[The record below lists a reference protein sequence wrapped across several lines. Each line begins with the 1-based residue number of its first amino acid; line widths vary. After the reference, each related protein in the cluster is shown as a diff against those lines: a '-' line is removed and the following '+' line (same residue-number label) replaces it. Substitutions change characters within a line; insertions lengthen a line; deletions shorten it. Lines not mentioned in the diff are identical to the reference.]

1 MISLAV
7 RTTAWFTD
15 VAADAQHAVRQW
27 RRRPTFTAL
36 LVLALGLGIGAS
48 VTLVTVVNSFV
59 LRPLPFMDESRA
71 RVFWQ
76 DYSWTDEEYDFLRPR
91 VRVFDELA
99 VFSTDGA
106 AYSVSAAQPAS
117 VLQVVVSSPTLF
129 AALGAHPLLG
139 RLYDADDDR
148 PNAAPVV
155 VISYGLWQQDFAG
168 NPNVIGRS
176 ILLDNKP
183 ATIIG
188 VMPRGFFFPTPDL
201 RAWRPLQLD
210 ATQEQYKSGYLT
222 VVART
227 RAGATDAQVNGE
239 MQRLA
244 AALGA
249 RFTYP
254 AAWNHGRDA
263 SAIPVH
269 TYVLGNV
276 REPLILLLAAVALL
290 FLIACANAAALMLAR
305 STDRST
311 EMAIRAALG
320 AGAGRLARQ
329 VIVES
334 LMLAMCAAAAGSFAA
349 VAGFRIFVT
358 RLPLPNGLDQ
368 TATVGGLTFAA
379 AFVLAVVVTLAIS
392 VVPVRRL
399 LRGAPGGAFTRERGD
414 AALRH
419 GTRRMHGAIIAMQ
432 AAFAVLLIVGATL
445 LVRSVDRIRSLDPGF
460 DSRGVTTYSIFAG
473 SGLTPEVRGQ
483 LFQQLLNR
491 VTALPGVAAAGF
503 TNRLPV
509 RDLGYQ
515 TTMSIEGRPE
525 LEGARKPTSLYR
537 TATPEFFRAMSMHIA
552 AGRAID
558 STDVAGSQPV
568 AVVSESFAKTMWPG
582 QSALGKHVVEGW
594 SGTKISR
601 TVVGVAREVRLNG
614 LTKPSAVAL
623 WVPLAQTRGPVA
635 VVLVVKSDQPNA
647 AMMSAVRRLLAD
659 AGAHQFALARAQTM
673 DDAVNATLAAQLRLR
688 FFFSVFA
695 ALALTLGG
703 IGVFGV
709 VSYVVARRQ
718 PEFAV
723 RMALGASPRR
733 IERDVMR
740 FGLAPLTVGIIA
752 GSFAAALGM
761 RSLAGFLYGVVPMDA
776 PSFGTAAATLLFAG
790 IVATLWPALRA
801 GHISP
806 ADALRADSP

>member
-1 MISLAV
+1 MIGAAGWRSPWLA
-7 RTTAWFTD
+7 D
-15 VAADAQHAVRQW
+15 MLADAGHALRQM
-27 RRRPTFTAL
+27 RRRPGFTAI

-48 VTLVTVVNSFV
+48 VTLVTVVNSLV
-59 LRPLPFMDESRA
+59 LRPLSGMDESRA

-99 VFSTDGA
+99 VFSTQGA
-106 AYSVSAAQPAS
+106 TYAASATAPAS

-129 AALGAHPLLG
+129 AALGAHPVLG

-155 VISYGLWQQDFAG
+155 VISYGMWQQDFAG

-183 ATIIG
+183 ATVIG

-210 ATQEQYKSGYLT
+210 ATQAEYKSGYLT

-227 RAGATDAQVNGE
+227 RAGVTGAQVNGE

-254 AAWNHGRDA
+254 AAWNHGREA

-269 TYVLGNV
+269 AYVLGNV
-276 REPLILLLAAVALL
+276 RQPLILLLAAVALL

-320 AGAGRLARQ
+320 AGAGRLAEQ
-329 VIVES
+329 VVVES
-334 LMLAMCAAAAGSFAA
+334 LMLAFCAAAAGSVTA
-349 VAGFRIFVT
+349 VAAFRIFVT

-368 TATVGGLTFAA
+368 TASVGGLTFGA
-379 AFVLAVVVTLAIS
+379 AFILAMVVALAIS

-399 LRGAPGGAFTRERGD
+399 LRGAPGSAFTRERGD

-419 GTRRMHGAIIAMQ
+419 GTRRMHGTIIGTQ
-432 AAFAVLLIVGATL
+432 AAFAVLLVVGATL
-445 LVRSVDRIRSLDPGF
+445 LVRSVDRIRALDPGF
-460 DSRGVTTYSIFAG
+460 DSRGVTTYSVFAG
-473 SGLTPEVRGQ
+473 SGVTAEVRAQ

-491 VTALPGVAAAGF
+491 IEALPGVVAAGF

-515 TTMSIEGRPE
+515 TTMSVEGRPD

-537 TATPEFFRAMSMHIA
+537 TATPDFFKTMGMRIA

-601 TVVGVAREVRLNG
+601 TVVGVLREVRLER
-614 LTKPSAVAL
+614 LTKQSAIAL

-635 VVLVVKSDQPNA
+635 VILAVKSNQPNV
-647 AMMSAVRRLLAD
+647 AMMSAVRRLVAD
-659 AGAHQFALARAQTM
+659 DGSARFALARAQTM
-673 DDAVNATLAAQLRLR
+673 DDAVNSTLAAQLRLR

-740 FGLAPLTVGIIA
+740 FGLAPLAIGIVA
-752 GSFAAALGM
+752 GALAAAIGM

-776 PSFGTAAATLLFAG
+776 PSFAAAAVTLLSAG

-801 GHISP
+801 GHTSP
-806 ADALRADSP
+806 ADALRADSA